1 MKLSGDRNQCQGCK
15 GYFNSS
21 FAFDKHRRGEHGID
35 RHCLTEEEM
44 REKGMDKNA
53 AGFWISAAMT
63 PFARSVPM
71 REDEEA
77 YMEANTPRLGAA

>member
-1 MKLSGDRNQCQGCK
+1 MNLSGDRNQCQGCK
-15 GYFNSS
+15 TFFNST

-35 RHCLTEEEM
+35 RRCLTAEEM
-44 REKGMDKNA
+44 QAKGMSQNA

-71 REDEEA
+71 SGAEEA
-77 YMEANTPRLGAA
+77 YVEANAPRFG